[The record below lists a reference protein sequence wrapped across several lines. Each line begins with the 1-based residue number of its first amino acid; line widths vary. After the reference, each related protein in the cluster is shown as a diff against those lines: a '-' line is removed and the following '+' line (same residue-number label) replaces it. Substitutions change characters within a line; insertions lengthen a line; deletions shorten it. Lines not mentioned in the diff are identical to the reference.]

1 MTIKKIDFER
11 AALLMDIMQK
21 QAGVSPMLTTISGEA
36 AEELKGIAEDC
47 RLNGVERA
55 DRIRKEEQ
63 IAEQKRLEAVEAA
76 KEPINPDPKPQP
88 AQVLMPG
95 EPDPNVRS
103 EDVRARGTNKDKNAD
118 GLEDVQ
124 EPFVAQSDVGVAPVV
139 DRRV

>member
-11 AALLMDIMQK
+11 AGLLMDIMAK
-21 QAGVSPMLTTISGEA
+21 VATVGEMNNSIAGEA
-36 AEELKGIAEDC
+36 GEELKAINEDC

-55 DRIRKEEQ
+55 DKIRKEEQ
-63 IAEQKRLEAVEAA
+63 AAEQKRLEAAKANVE
-76 KEPINPDPKPQP
+76 PLNPDPQPQP
-88 AQVLMPG
+88 TQVYMPG

-103 EDVRARGTNKDKNAD
+103 GGVGTRATEKDQNAD

-124 EPFVAQSDVGVAPVV
+124 EPFVGHAEAAPII